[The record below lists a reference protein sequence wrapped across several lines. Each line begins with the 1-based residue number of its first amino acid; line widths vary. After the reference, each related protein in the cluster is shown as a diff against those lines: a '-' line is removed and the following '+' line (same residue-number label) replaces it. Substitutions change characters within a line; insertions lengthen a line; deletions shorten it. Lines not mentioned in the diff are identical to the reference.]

1 MAVSTVS
8 SLNSLFNTVF
18 EDAIF
23 VAREQNLMAGLVT
36 NYTGQGMAAR
46 QLGIYPQLTAATRT
60 EGIDYAN
67 ATEFDKTLQMTIT
80 PSSKIVQTVMTDQ
93 RIATDP
99 DDARGDAAREM
110 GAALATKIDTDL
122 VDLFSGFSTSK
133 GTANNA
139 LTLANM
145 GAAISVLRTN
155 KAPNPL
161 YVVIHPYQWHDI
173 WALLG
178 TPASNQAFLG
188 DVANEA
194 MKAFYVGTFLSAS
207 WFVDSNIT
215 IDGNTDATG
224 AVFHREALAL
234 DTRKAPTLEVERDA
248 SLEGWELNLT
258 AWYGV
263 AERRDS
269 FGVKIISDVTEP
281 T

>member
-1 MAVSTVS
+1 MTVSKVS

-36 NYTGQGMAAR
+36 NYTGQGMANR
-46 QLGIYPQLTAATRT
+46 QLGIYPQLTAQERT
-60 EGIDYAN
+60 EGVDFAA
-67 ATEFDKTLQMTIT
+67 ATEFTKTSQMTIT
-80 PSSKIVQTVMTDQ
+80 PTSKIVQTVMTDQ

-99 DDARGDAAREM
+99 DDARMDAAREM
-110 GAALATKIDTDL
+110 GGALATKIDTDL
-122 VDLFSGFSTSK
+122 VNLFSGFSTSK
-133 GTANNA
+133 GSANSS
-139 LTLANM
+139 LTIANC
-145 GAAISVLRTN
+145 GAAISVLRNN
-155 KAPNPL
+155 KAPNPINFVL
-161 YVVIHPYQWHDI
+161 HPYQWNYI
-173 WALLG
+173 WVLLG
-178 TPASNQAFLG
+178 QPAATYDFLG

-194 MKAFYVGTFLSAS
+194 MRAFTVGQFLGATWYIDANIS
-207 WFVDSNIT
+207 VDSNS
-215 IDGNTDATG
+215 DATG

-234 DTRKAPTLEVERDA
+234 ETRKAPTLEYERDA

-269 FGVKIISDVTEP
+269 FGVKIISDATEP